1 MEALSQNGRAF
12 FMLAI
17 FLRRL
22 RYVHIKDIGVS
33 PLGCIVI
40 VHPCPTRL
48 GIEQRVAVHHF
59 CVSTQHLFNV
69 QKIIVMNENLIL
81 TKDSV
86 PADIERY
93 FRGVL
98 ALDQQDKV
106 FSVNLDDV
114 WRLAYNRK
122 DAAVRALKA
131 NFIENVDYLT
141 LPQNVERSEDGTFI
155 SGRTDY
161 YLTSACLEYFVAR
174 KVRPVFEVYR
184 RVFHHAVAQVNQ
196 QPSLQEQIQAKLAFA
211 DWSAKFLN
219 LNEASKLG
227 IAQKIGKIVGLDDAL
242 PQSVNAGTEKPIT
255 HAATDLLKSHN
266 VGISAQAF
274 NRMLELKGVVKHA
287 TRPGK
292 RGKVHSW
299 YVITPAFDKYG
310 QNQQDPKF
318 QQQTQI
324 RWYDATFMEL
334 LTIVGLNS
342 QTSLNLN

>member
-1 MEALSQNGRAF
+1 
-12 FMLAI
+12 
-17 FLRRL
+17 
-22 RYVHIKDIGVS
+22 
-33 PLGCIVI
+33 
-40 VHPCPTRL
+40 
-48 GIEQRVAVHHF
+48 
-59 CVSTQHLFNV
+59 
-69 QKIIVMNENLIL
+69 MNENLIL
-81 TKDSV
+81 TKDSS
-86 PADIERY
+86 PSDIERY
-93 FRGVL
+93 FRSVL

-114 WRLAYNRK
+114 WQLAYTRK

-131 NFIENVDYLT
+131 NFIENVDYLP
-141 LPQNVERSEDGTFI
+141 LQQNVERSEDGTFI
-155 SGRTDY
+155 SGGTDY

-184 RVFHHAVAQVNQ
+184 RVFHHAVAQVQQ

-227 IAQKIGKIVGLDDAL
+227 IAQKIGKMVGLDDAL

-292 RGKVHSW
+292 KGKVHSW

>member
-1 MEALSQNGRAF
+1 
-12 FMLAI
+12 
-17 FLRRL
+17 
-22 RYVHIKDIGVS
+22 
-33 PLGCIVI
+33 
-40 VHPCPTRL
+40 
-48 GIEQRVAVHHF
+48 
-59 CVSTQHLFNV
+59 
-69 QKIIVMNENLIL
+69 MNENLIL

-155 SGRTDY
+155 SGGTDY

-184 RVFHHAVAQVNQ
+184 RVFHHAVAQVQ
-196 QPSLQEQIQAKLAFA
+196 HQPSLQEQIQAKLVFA

-219 LNEASKLG
+219 LNDASKLG

-292 RGKVHSW
+292 KGKVHSW

-310 QNQQDPKF
+310 QNQ
-318 QQQTQI
+318 
-324 RWYDATFMEL
+324 
-334 LTIVGLNS
+334 
-342 QTSLNLN
+342 